1 MQLRVDQRGVCKGT
15 PVDVTGRPHPRL
27 STKLAI
33 EKRRRRQLAIRWTV
47 SRCALIWRR
56 FIGRCRRTTGPD
68 SPNHTIKSFPYFRDG
83 QHAWVEFRGYL
94 RFSVTARIWRKSWE
108 VRLTDRPLAAQQSCT
123 I

>member
-1 MQLRVDQRGVCKGT
+1 MHLCVDQRGVCKGT

-83 QHAWVEFRGYL
+83 QHAWVEFRGVSALFRDSAYL
-94 RFSVTARIWRKSWE
+94 AKILGGATDGSTA
-108 VRLTDRPLAAQQSCT
+108 
-123 I
+123 